1 MDISCKLYDFKAED
15 IFNRNDD
22 DSTSDEEHATRSFS
36 IKLFGI
42 DKKGDTYC
50 IWINDFKPFFYIKLP
65 STTKWKQQQTIKN
78 FVDFLELK
86 AGDSVSYNV
95 VQKKKL
101 YGFDGNKLYPFMKVK
116 CCSMMSFYKI
126 RKLWYDVYNKE
137 KKLKKLGFKFDGSYL
152 TLYESDI
159 PPLLKFFH
167 VTNISPSGWVN
178 VKKCNKHVSTTSC
191 KYEYEASYK
200 DVSFL
205 NDDSNVPY
213 KICSMDIEADSSHGD
228 FPLPIK
234 DYTKLASNIMDIYEQ
249 SEFNEESTKTLLIRA
264 ILTAFDFDTLNKIE
278 RIYTLKTKTK
288 YQIESIIQTI
298 LQFTVS
304 QEFIE
309 NLNKDLKEEKQ
320 NKQKF
325 IYNYC
330 DENVEEPNEFIKKTD
345 TTNIIDVLL
354 DDKYNKNN
362 KFLILNSIF
371 NKFLPKV
378 KGDIVTFIGSTFI
391 RYGETKPYLN
401 HIIVLNGCKSLDELP
416 NSVVEC
422 YDTEREVLLAWTNLI
437 KRECPQ
443 FVIGY
448 NIFGFDYPFMVDR
461 CMENNCEDEFM
472 QISYDNTE
480 KSILKESSI
489 VLASG
494 QHDLKYIEMDGIV
507 QIDLY
512 NHFRRDFN
520 LDSYKLDYVSG
531 YFMCGSIHKVTHR
544 EKENRTILETQN
556 TVGLELH
563 SYIHIEE
570 IAHSTDYYKNG
581 DKFKVV
587 YLDKK
592 NNLFHIEGI
601 ENPDQSKSLKWCLA
615 KDDVGPK
622 DIFRLARGNDSD
634 RAVVAKY
641 CIQDCNLVQEL
652 LKKIDIMTGFIEMSK
667 ICSVPISFLVLR
679 GQGIKLTSFI
689 SKKCMEKNTLM
700 PTIEKATDNEGY
712 EGAIVLEPKK
722 SLYMEDPV
730 ACVDYSSLYPSSM
743 ISENLCHSSKVS
755 TKEFDLNGN
764 LIAETGEKD
773 KKDTFKYDNLPGYKY
788 VDVTYDTFKYVK
800 KSPKA
805 AAIKVK
811 QGYKICR
818 FAQYPDGKKAVMPS
832 VLEELLASR
841 KATKKQAAKETDPF
855 MKNILD
861 KRQLSIKLT
870 ANSLYGQTGAK
881 TSTFYEKDVAASTTA
896 TGRKL
901 LLYGKRIIEDVYGDT
916 ICESKKYGKV
926 RSKAQYIYG
935 DTDSVFFC
943 FYFQELDGTPI
954 KNKKALELTIEIAQE
969 AGELA
974 TAFLKNPHDLE
985 YEKTFWPLALFG
997 KKKYCG
1003 ILYEHNPD
1011 KGKRK
1016 SMGIVLK
1023 RRDNA
1028 PIVKDV
1034 YGGIIDSL
1042 MKDKSIPKS
1051 IDFLESMLHKIAQGD
1066 VSIDKLII
1074 TKSLRGNYKNPLQ
1087 IAHKVLADRMGDR
1100 DPGNK
1105 PGAGDRIPF
1114 AYFVNKDKK
1123 ALQGDKIENPSFIQE
1138 NKLSI
1143 DYEHYITN
1151 QIMKPVMQIYALVIK
1166 DIPQFKKKKFKMNRF
1181 IKEMD
1186 QHKKTIEDPE
1196 KLEKKL
1202 EQIIHREL
1210 KELLFLKYIKMC
1222 NKEKTLAS
1230 YFN

>member
-1 MDISCKLYDFKAED
+1 MTVSCKLYDFKAED
-15 IFNRNDD
+15 IILCD
-22 DSTSDEEHATRSFS
+22 DSDSEPEIPKNETSLFS

-42 DKKGDTYC
+42 DKYGKTYC
-50 IWINDFKPFFYIKLP
+50 IWINDFKPFFYIKIP
-65 STTKWKQQQTIKN
+65 NTTKWKQEPTIRA
-78 FVDFLELK
+78 FIDFLEIKSQDQLK
-86 AGDSVSYNV
+86 YKV
-95 VQKKKL
+95 VKKKKL
-101 YGFDGNKLYPFMKVK
+101 YGFDGNKLHPFIEVK
-116 CCSMMSFYKI
+116 CTSLMSFY
-126 RKLWYDVYNKE
+126 RLRNLWYNNTKKE
-137 KKLKKLGFKFDGSYL
+137 KKLKKDGYSYSGDL
-152 TLYESDI
+152 LKIYETDI

-167 VTNISPSGWVN
+167 VTGTSPSGWIT
-178 VKKCNKHVSTTSC
+178 VKKFKQFDSTTSC
-191 KYEYEASYK
+191 HYEYETSYK
-200 DVSFL
+200 NVEFE

-228 FPLPIK
+228 FPLPVK
-234 DYTKLASNIMDIYEQ
+234 DYTKLSSNIMDIQEIKKYETF
-249 SEFNEESTKTLLIRA
+249 EDVKTLIIRS
-264 ILTAFDFDTLNKIE
+264 ILTAFGYDELSKIE
-278 RIYTLKTKTK
+278 KIYPVKNKTKFEIDTK
-288 YQIESIIQTI
+288 ILHLLEYKINNSIIENIKKDIIQKKNTKSIQSYYQDETEDFNTTNLKSIKNEGTLVDIILNDAYKKNDKTTI
-298 LQFTVS
+298 LTS
-304 QEFIE
+304 
-309 NLNKDLKEEKQ
+309 
-320 NKQKF
+320 
-325 IYNYC
+325 
-330 DENVEEPNEFIKKTD
+330 
-345 TTNIIDVLL
+345 VL
-354 DDKYNKNN
+354 
-362 KFLILNSIF
+362 

-391 RYGETKPYLN
+391 KYGEDKPYLN
-401 HIIVLNGCKSLDELP
+401 HIIVLNGCRDITEVP
-416 NSVVEC
+416 NTVVEC
-422 YDTEREVLLAWTNLI
+422 YNTEKEVLLAWTNLI

-443 FVIGY
+443 FIIGY

-461 CMENNCEDEFM
+461 CNENWCKDEFM
-472 QISYDNTE
+472 QISYDKE
-480 KSILKESSI
+480 SLSELKETSI

-494 QHDLKYIEMDGIV
+494 QHDLKYIEMEGIV

-512 NHFRRDFN
+512 NYFRRDFN
-520 LDSYKLDYVSG
+520 LESYKLDYVSG
-531 YFMCGSIHKVTHR
+531 YFMCGSISKITH
-544 EKENRTILETQN
+544 EQNHTIIETQN
-556 TVGLELH
+556 TTGLELY

-570 IAHSTDYYKNG
+570 IAHSSDYYKSG
-581 DKFKVV
+581 AKFKIV
-587 YLDKK
+587 YIDKTT
-592 NNLFHIEGI
+592 NTFHIEGL
-601 ENPDQSKSLKWCLA
+601 ETPDQSKSLKWCLA

-622 DIFRLARGNDSD
+622 DIFRLAKGSD
-634 RAVVAKY
+634 DDRSVVAKY
-641 CIQDCNLVQEL
+641 CIQDCNLVHEL
-652 LKKIDIMTGFIEMSK
+652 FKKIDIMTGFIEMAK
-667 ICSVPISFLVLR
+667 ICSVPISFLVIR

-689 SKKCMEKNTLM
+689 SKKCREKNTLM
-700 PTIEKATDNEGY
+700 PTIDKATDDDGY

-722 SLYMEDPV
+722 NLYMEDPV

-743 ISENLCHSSKVS
+743 ISENLCHSSKVW
-755 TKEFDLNGN
+755 TKEFDLDDM
-764 LIAETGEKD
+764 LIKETGEVD
-773 KKDTFKYDNLPGYKY
+773 KTGKFKYDNLPGYKY
-788 VDVTYDTFKYVK
+788 VDVTYDTYGRVK
-800 KSPKA
+800 RGDFWTRGEKK
-805 AAIKVK
+805 
-811 QGYKICR
+811 GYKICR
-818 FAQYPDGKKAVMPS
+818 FAQYPNNKKAVMPS

-841 KATKKQAAKETDPF
+841 KATKKQMAKETDPF

-943 FYFQELDGTPI
+943 FYFEELDGTPI

-974 TAFLKNPHDLE
+974 TKFLKKPHDLE
-985 YEKTFWPLALFG
+985 YEKTFLPLALFG

-1003 ILYEHNPD
+1003 ILYEHDPN

-1051 IDFLESMLHKIAQGD
+1051 IEFLESMLYKIAKGD
-1066 VSIDKLII
+1066 VPMEKLVI

-1100 DPGNK
+1100 DPGNR

-1123 ALQGDKIENPSFIQE
+1123 ALQGEKIENPNYIHE
-1138 NKLSI
+1138 NNLPL

-1151 QIMKPVMQIYALVIK
+1151 QIMKPVMQIYALVIFEM
-1166 DIPQFKKKKFKMNRF
+1166 PHFKKKILKLKRLR
-1181 IKEMD
+1181 KE
-1186 QHKKTIEDPE
+1186 IEEQKNKILEPE
-1196 KLEKKL
+1196 KLEKKI
-1202 EQIIHREL
+1202 EQITNREL

-1222 NKEKTLAS
+1222 NTGKTLFS
-1230 YFN
+1230 YF